1 MNSENVT
8 FDSDGCTLAGT
19 YAQAAQPVAAALL
32 IPGSGRTDRDSD
44 VKLPLGMKLRG
55 AITRAVAEALGT
67 VNVSS
72 LRYDKRGVGASGGD
86 YYPVGMATR
95 LIDAQA
101 ALGWLAERNPG
112 LPLLVVGHSEGTY
125 YAAQL
130 AGEHRGVAGIV
141 LISGSVR
148 PGGDVLAWQTAA
160 ARRQAAAPRR
170 R

>member
-55 AITRAVAEALGT
+55 AITRAVADALGT

-95 LIDAQA
+95 LKHQ
-101 ALGWLAERNPG
+101 R
-112 LPLLVVGHSEGTY
+112 
-125 YAAQL
+125 AAQVIVMFPEPGAPLDNCL
-130 AGEHRGVAGIV
+130 AGEFG
-141 LISGSVR
+141 
-148 PGGDVLAWQTAA
+148 
-160 ARRQAAAPRR
+160 
-170 R
+170 